1 MPNLDDKHVIDACA
15 APGGK
20 TAHILEKYQ
29 PRKLIALDQDAKRLT
44 RVTENLERLLLEG
57 DHVEI
62 KAADAITWQA
72 PEQPD
77 YIVLDAPC
85 SAIGVM
91 RRHPDI
97 RLLRHSTDITQTVEL
112 QKQILENMWQQLKV
126 GGTLLYITCS
136 ILKAKM
142 NSRWSNSLANIPRL
156 KKLKLRPIGALN
168 RSMVVSCYL
177 KPVKA
182 MAFSIAGLKRLL
194 K

>member
-1 MPNLDDKHVIDACA
+1 MIDACA

-29 PRKLIALDQDAKRLT
+29 PCKLIALDQDAKRLT

-57 DHVEI
+57 EHVEI

-77 YIVLDAPC
+77 CIVLDAPC

-136 ILKAKM
+136 ILKAE
-142 NSRWSNSLANIPRL
+142 NEQQ
-156 KKLKLRPIGALN
+156 
-168 RSMVVSCYL
+168 MVEF
-177 KPVKA
+177 
-182 MAFSIAGLKRLL
+182 FSKHADAKEIKIEADWGIEQIHGRQLLPKTGQGDGFFYCRIEKLL